1 MSGNLDLALLVGAA
15 VLLVAVAAVRVSTRL
30 GLPSLLVYL
39 ALGMV
44 IGEAGFGIRFDDA
57 ELTRM
62 LGFCALIVI
71 IAEGG
76 LTARWS
82 TLRPVL
88 GLSASLATVGVA
100 VSIVVVGLCVHL
112 ILGLNWRLALLYGAV
127 LSSTD
132 AAAVFATLRRLH
144 LPPRLV
150 ATLEAESGLND
161 APVVLL
167 VVLLSATAAVEHPW
181 WYEVLV
187 VAYELAAGAAIGFAV
202 GAAGRWLLRR
212 AALPSAGLYPI
223 AAVGLTVLAYAAG
236 AVAHASGFLAVYVAG
251 VVLGNGRLPHR
262 RAVLGFADGLAWV
275 AQIGLFVLLGLLA
288 SPGRLPGALV
298 PALVV
303 GLALVLLAR
312 PLSVIAAAVLARP
325 LRGPRQTAPRG
336 RGDQPRS
343 GPRGPGDRAGRRRIA
358 LLSWAGLRHPG
369 DRVGRRRVAA
379 LSWVGPRRPGDRVG
393 WRGTAFLSW
402 AGLRGAVPIVLATIP
417 LSAGTPGA
425 DGLFDAVF
433 VLVIIFTLLQA
444 TTLGPA
450 SRMLGVTAPAE
461 AAEIHLEIAPLER
474 MNADMLQLDV
484 AAGSRLAG
492 VYVDELRLP
501 VGASV
506 TLVVRDGAGFVPGP
520 DTRLRTGDA
529 LLIVATAAVRDSA
542 ERRLRAVSR
551 RGRLARWFGEEGTE
565 ESAGR

>member
-1 MSGNLDLALLVGAA
+1 MSYTLTVALLLGAA
-15 VLLVAVAAVRVSTRL
+15 VLLVAVAAVRLSTRL

-39 ALGMV
+39 ALGMLL
-44 IGEAGFGIRFDDA
+44 GEAGLGIRFDDA
-57 ELTRM
+57 ELTRT

-88 GLSASLATVGVA
+88 GLSASLATIGVG

-132 AAAVFATLRRLH
+132 AAAVFATLRRLR

-167 VVLLSATAAVEHPW
+167 VVLLSATAVVEHPW
-181 WYEVLV
+181 WYEVLMV
-187 VAYELAAGAAIGFAV
+187 GYELAAGAAIGFAV
-202 GAAGRWLLRR
+202 GAAGRWTLRR

-236 AVAHASGFLAVYVAG
+236 AVAHASGFIAVYVAG

-288 SPGRLPGALV
+288 SPGRLGDALV

-312 PLSVIAAAVLARP
+312 PLSVVVAAVLARP
-325 LRGPRQTAPRG
+325 VRGWGAGAWWFRAPRARGPRPPREHGPRAGARAPRG
-336 RGDQPRS
+336 SRAG
-343 GPRGPGDRAGRRRIA
+343 GPRP
-358 LLSWAGLRHPG
+358 L
-369 DRVGRRRVAA
+369 
-379 LSWVGPRRPGDRVG
+379 
-393 WRGTAFLSW
+393 WR
-402 AGLRGAVPIVLATIP
+402 RGARW
-417 LSAGTPGA
+417 
-425 DGLFDAVF
+425 
-433 VLVIIFTLLQA
+433 
-444 TTLGPA
+444 LG
-450 SRMLGVTAPAE
+450 
-461 AAEIHLEIAPLER
+461 
-474 MNADMLQLDV
+474 
-484 AAGSRLAG
+484 
-492 VYVDELRLP
+492 
-501 VGASV
+501 
-506 TLVVRDGAGFVPGP
+506 RDG
-520 DTRLRTGDA
+520 
-529 LLIVATAAVRDSA
+529 
-542 ERRLRAVSR
+542 
-551 RGRLARWFGEEGTE
+551 RGG
-565 ESAGR
+565 

>member
-1 MSGNLDLALLVGAA
+1 MTGHLDIALLIGAA
-15 VLLVAVAAVRVSTRL
+15 VLLVAVAAVRLSTRL

-44 IGEAGFGIRFDDA
+44 IGEAGLGIRFDDA
-57 ELTRM
+57 ELTRT

-82 TLRPVL
+82 ALRPVL

-100 VSIVVVGLCVHL
+100 VSIVVVGVCVHL

-132 AAAVFATLRRLH
+132 AAAVFATLRRLR

-167 VVLLSATAAVEHPW
+167 VVLLSATAVAEHSW
-181 WYEVLV
+181 WYEVLIV
-187 VAYELAAGAAIGFAV
+187 GYELAAGAAIGFAV
-202 GAAGRWLLRR
+202 GAAGRWTLRH

-288 SPGRLPGALV
+288 SPGRLGGALV

-312 PLSVIAAAVLARP
+312 PLSVIVAAVLARP
-325 LRGPRQTAPRG
+325 IRG
-336 RGDQPRS
+336 RAWFSSRRG
-343 GPRGPGDRAGRRRIA
+343 GP
-358 LLSWAGLRHPG
+358 
-369 DRVGRRRVAA
+369 AA
-379 LSWVGPRRPGDRVG
+379 FRVG

-433 VLVIIFTLLQA
+433 VLVIIFTLVQA
-444 TTLGPA
+444 STLGPA
-450 SRMLGVTAPAE
+450 ARMLGVTAPAE
-461 AAEIHLEIAPLER
+461 PAEIHVETAPLE
-474 MNADMLQLDV
+474 NIAADLLQLDV
-484 AAGSRLAG
+484 APGSRLAG
-492 VYVDELRLP
+492 VHIDELRLP

-506 TLVVRDGAGFVPGP
+506 TLIVRDGAGFVPGP

-529 LLIVATAAVRDSA
+529 MLIVATAAARDVA

-551 RGRLARWFGEEGTE
+551 RGRLARWFGEEGRE
-565 ESAGR
+565 EPVGR